1 MSKFLLFFSV
11 FFLVTTGTA
20 FGTVA
25 LDNIFYKGSSPTQ
38 TNQIIKDNDDTQE
51 ESDGEKLLN
60 NLLTID
66 STSLNLE
73 LELNDDKTNDVD
85 SLNYSDQNNKIIVKF
100 EGNLSLQ
107 DLENIKI
114 CGKLNISYENNNIT
128 LNIYFL
134 DKTLYVSN
142 ETMKIKLEVESL
154 SKISDLIPLLGIN
167 LDLGLDF
174 SSIDTDAILANLQNI
189 KAEKLDNGDLFMP
202 FTIFEGLTLNIYTN
216 DKYEVKNIQA
226 NNLKLAQKIINLNAG
241 LEKSYLEITEPE
253 NSSEFTN
260 VTKMVNLIDNAKEII
275 TNKKLH
281 LNVNASISDKQ
292 TIQAMGNLD
301 IDFSSNPNVYA
312 SFNVNYNNSNYVI
325 KLGYINDTLYL
336 QLNDYKFC
344 IEKDDF
350 TSVLTNIFSLLNIDK
365 TPGEILNL
373 IKSLPKIILYK
384 LKDLNFNK
392 LIEIANNESDYVVTI
407 LGEQFG
413 LNSNLTFNLSFD
425 NYEKLSGIKVCDLKI
440 DNYNLNLDLDYNTN
454 ANIPTLN
461 KDEFN
466 SYKNVEKFVKSI
478 LASINEIKT
487 DKVLK
492 LKINKTDITLNDST
506 YSVNGDIYAN
516 FADCITEGSFDYT
529 KINLYTNLNLSI
541 NNNPIILEI
550 FIRDERIFVAYGDY
564 KISVKFDKINS
575 IIELVQKI
583 IYIKDNANSNSNLQE
598 LWDSANN
605 LKIDTS
611 IDYLSIV
618 SEILPGI
625 DVEKIISGDFA
636 SLKIGL
642 LKNIEIL
649 NDKTIVTLDKELFN
663 SSDDLSIEIKYN
675 DKITDITI
683 ANLELKDI
691 GVNGGIS
698 FVENINVPELKNDE
712 FINIDSVSKIFE
724 KTIND
729 IVKIL
734 DSKQIS
740 LDLAGTAKIKL
751 SEQESSKTEL
761 ILDIKSGSKLK
772 LDLSEVEFNENFD
785 INKLRAYAQISVETI
800 VNEYE
805 NETLTKT
812 TTQNHFVEFT
822 LTNGT
827 IYLKYNKINAKISV
841 KSLKNAINEVLNI
854 LNINLEGKLPE
865 INFDKNALTNLS
877 LDIVKSLT
885 INDSLVSIN
894 LDLSE
899 LNLGA
904 ELNDIILNVVYTEK
918 NIDKIQLQNV
928 NTSIVE
934 IQNIE
939 LGFNDYSDI
948 VEPTEKYLDLNNI
961 EELITKIDNTI
972 NEFKDNKELSLN
984 LNNVEIA
991 IDNTKVKVNGQI
1003 YANLKEC
1010 FEDTFDIKK
1019 ISGYANINV
1028 LVNTTELN
1036 LEMYVKNQRIYV
1048 SLGNL
1053 NLSVEFDKVT
1063 SIVELVQRFIY
1074 FKNELAK
1081 GTDKT
1086 IQSIWDESKG
1096 QIVKQEIDIEE
1107 LIKKYLPGLDFSKI
1121 KNKDFASLDISWLE
1135 NLSIL
1140 SDKTI
1145 IELSKDLF
1153 NSDENLI
1160 LEILFNNKVSG
1171 LTISNLNLQNV
1182 KVNGGVEIL
1191 NTITVPTLNEE
1202 KYSSLDSA
1210 ENLVEKTINDIVK
1223 ILDSKQISLDLAG
1236 TAKIKLSEQESSKT
1250 ELILDIKSGSK
1261 LKLDLSEVEFNE
1273 NFDIN
1278 KLRAYAQISVETIVN
1293 EYENETLTKTTTQN
1307 HFVEF
1312 TLTNGTIYLK
1322 YNKINAKIS
1331 VKSLKNAINEV
1342 LNILNINLEGKL
1354 PEINFDKNALTNL
1367 SLDIVKSLT
1376 INDSLVS
1383 INLDLSELNLG
1394 AELNDII
1401 LNVVYTEKNIDK
1413 IQLQNVNTSI
1423 VEIQN
1428 IELGFNDYSDIVE
1441 PTEKYLDLNNIEELI
1456 TKIDNTINEFKDN
1469 KELSLNLN
1477 NVEIAIDNTK
1487 VKVNGQIYANL
1498 KECFEDTFDI
1508 KKISG
1513 YANINV
1519 LVNTTELNLEM
1530 YVKNQRIYVSLGNL
1544 NLSVEFDKVTS
1555 IVELVQRFI
1564 YFKNELAKGTDKTI
1578 QSIWDESKGQIVKQE
1593 IDIEE
1598 LIKKYLPGLD
1608 FSKIK
1613 NKDFASLDIS
1623 WLENLSILSDKT
1635 IIELSKDL
1643 FNSDENLILE
1653 ILFNNKVSGLTIS
1666 NLNLQNVKVNGGVE
1680 ILNTITVPTLNEEK
1694 YSSLDSAENLVE
1706 KTIKNIVDI
1715 IDNKHISIELQ
1726 GKIYHT
1732 VEERDADNLLT
1743 KSTVTTINML
1753 SSSLAKL
1760 DWSEAFDNGVF
1771 EISKL
1776 KAYIKFE
1783 VETTTEKFS
1792 FENST
1797 KKLLSTV
1804 QRQHSIDI
1812 TCLNGTI
1819 YLKYNK
1825 MSVKINLD
1833 SINNIV
1839 DTISKILNTD
1849 LSLNVSNSVNFVE
1862 LLEKLDVNSIL
1873 SLNLSDLSLNGI
1885 LNLNGLK
1892 LSSNENSNVVF
1903 SLDYSDVGLDK
1914 IFIENFS
1921 LSNNTVEKLQ
1931 LKLNEFDSKFAI
1943 PSGNYINLNNI
1954 DKLLDAISNTTEFT
1968 DFEISGNINLKLK
1981 VIGINID
1988 WNIPTIVKAKIGDN
2002 KLKEASIT
2010 IGPIP
2015 VVPGV
2020 NDDVPFQAGN
2030 ITSGIYAGLD
2040 RILNIYIKD
2049 DYVYFYRKETVP
2061 TILGVQDRTYEKKI
2075 MIHIDTLLDDPIYY
2089 ILQYGMGFSGKIKD
2103 AISEAINKERINPVD
2118 YSNVLVDFTSTTNQY
2133 SLKLNLK
2140 ELAENDKLDTMTL
2153 TVGTTAYNNKM
2164 VVENIGFDMYMPVAS
2179 SVEITLK
2186 SNDLKHINIGK
2197 PLDLNYLYDYIN
2209 SYKYKEGAAWAAYN
2223 GDWDITDLNKFTLS
2237 FKTNCDQTVE
2247 SMSGAAGARI
2257 TLPVL
2262 NNYYVDSASER
2273 VHYIFEGWYTSFD
2286 CEDGKEYKENEIPR
2300 KNTILYAKWSKRSQ
2314 KYITINFVPNGGENI
2329 PDLIVLENSIIN
2341 LPTYFELLTEETQES
2356 IVTKQFDGWFTDV
2369 DLEIPFDSNVAPNEN
2384 LTLFAKWS
2392 IVDSKET
2399 YTVNIYD
2406 NNEKVL
2412 TRRVLEGKN
2421 ILVSG
2426 AKFKD
2431 TTKYYLDST
2440 YETEIDINTYIMPN
2454 TDISIYIKNEY
2465 NVNVTSIYGNVI
2477 NQQMTKYQG
2486 DKISLVSQNSY
2497 YFDDVTQ
2504 TERIIY
2510 TFNGYFVGDEKITD
2524 LSNFVMPNADINI
2537 VASWNKEIKLYY
2549 EVSFNVAWAKPDSWK
2564 DNNSNVFGKI
2574 TCTTAPTKVSSIR
2587 FLAGTEFDPSKYTSS
2602 CVYKYKAM
2610 GIDKSYKFVVHS
2622 WSTESKKQLSYNSL
2636 ATSATTESYTVL
2648 TNLKI
2653 TDDVELFAV
2662 WKYQK

>member
-174 SSIDTDAILANLQNI
+174 SSIDTDAILTNLQNI

-301 IDFSSNPNVYA
+301 IDFSSNTNVYA
-312 SFNVNYNNSNYVI
+312 YFNVDYNNSNYAI

-466 SYKNVEKFVKSI
+466 TYKNVEKFVKSI

-605 LKIDTS
+605 LKINTS
-611 IDYLSIV
+611 IDYLSIL

-625 DVEKIISGDFA
+625 DVGKIISGDFA
-636 SLKIGL
+636 SLKISL

-785 INKLRAYAQISVETI
+785 INKLRAYAQINAEMV
-800 VNEYE
+800 VNKYE
-805 NETLTKT
+805 NETLTKS
-812 TTQNHFVEFT
+812 TTQKHFIEFT

-939 LGFNDYSDI
+939 LGFNEYSDI

-1036 LEMYVKNQRIYV
+1036 LEMYVQNQRIYV

-1171 LTISNLNLQNV
+1171 LKISNLNLQNV

-1191 NTITVPTLNEE
+1191 NTITVPTLN
-1202 KYSSLDSA
+1202 K
-1210 ENLVEKTINDIVK
+1210 
-1223 ILDSKQISLDLAG
+1223 
-1236 TAKIKLSEQESSKT
+1236 
-1250 ELILDIKSGSK
+1250 
-1261 LKLDLSEVEFNE
+1261 
-1273 NFDIN
+1273 
-1278 KLRAYAQISVETIVN
+1278 
-1293 EYENETLTKTTTQN
+1293 
-1307 HFVEF
+1307 
-1312 TLTNGTIYLK
+1312 
-1322 YNKINAKIS
+1322 
-1331 VKSLKNAINEV
+1331 
-1342 LNILNINLEGKL
+1342 
-1354 PEINFDKNALTNL
+1354 
-1367 SLDIVKSLT
+1367 
-1376 INDSLVS
+1376 
-1383 INLDLSELNLG
+1383 
-1394 AELNDII
+1394 
-1401 LNVVYTEKNIDK
+1401 
-1413 IQLQNVNTSI
+1413 
-1423 VEIQN
+1423 
-1428 IELGFNDYSDIVE
+1428 
-1441 PTEKYLDLNNIEELI
+1441 
-1456 TKIDNTINEFKDN
+1456 
-1469 KELSLNLN
+1469 
-1477 NVEIAIDNTK
+1477 
-1487 VKVNGQIYANL
+1487 
-1498 KECFEDTFDI
+1498 
-1508 KKISG
+1508 
-1513 YANINV
+1513 
-1519 LVNTTELNLEM
+1519 
-1530 YVKNQRIYVSLGNL
+1530 
-1544 NLSVEFDKVTS
+1544 
-1555 IVELVQRFI
+1555 
-1564 YFKNELAKGTDKTI
+1564 
-1578 QSIWDESKGQIVKQE
+1578 
-1593 IDIEE
+1593 
-1598 LIKKYLPGLD
+1598 
-1608 FSKIK
+1608 
-1613 NKDFASLDIS
+1613 
-1623 WLENLSILSDKT
+1623 
-1635 IIELSKDL
+1635 
-1643 FNSDENLILE
+1643 
-1653 ILFNNKVSGLTIS
+1653 
-1666 NLNLQNVKVNGGVE
+1666 
-1680 ILNTITVPTLNEEK
+1680 EK

-1892 LSSNENSNVVF
+1892 LSLNENSNVVF

-2497 YFDDVTQ
+2497 YFDDGTQ